1 MGVQET
7 IMAVTLVS
15 VGSML
20 MWLEAVWRKRS

>member
-7 IMAVTLVS
+7 IMAVALVS